1 MEELPAAG
9 ERQVFSLDVD
19 FQIYHGDTETRRHGD
34 TEKIGWKNKI
44 KSKSKT
50 ENMPKPES
58 EGRTGEFLISAR
70 LPPGIRPETQ
80 WKTVGIPHCVRDKL
94 CLRYLPW
101 SHSRMPASRSCKGP
115 NRRYAILDSPAL
127 AR

>member
-1 MEELPAAG
+1 MSFFIGRRLPNLP
-9 ERQVFSLDVD
+9 RR
-19 FQIYHGDTETRRHGD
+19 HGGTETRRKLGGK
-34 TEKIGWKNKI
+34 T
-44 KSKSKT
+44 KSKA
-50 ENMPKPES
+50 ENKPKPEPEEVRETEAS
-58 EGRTGEFLISAR
+58 ISAR

-80 WKTVGIPHCVRDKL
+80 WKTMGIPHCVRDKL

-101 SHSRMPASRSCKGP
+101 SHSRLPASRSCKGP